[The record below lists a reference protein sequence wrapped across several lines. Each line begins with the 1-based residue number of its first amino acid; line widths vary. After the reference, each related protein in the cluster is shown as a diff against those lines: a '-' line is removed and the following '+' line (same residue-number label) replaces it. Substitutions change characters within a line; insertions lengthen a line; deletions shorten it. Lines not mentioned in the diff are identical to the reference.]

1 MQILVSFFACS
12 RSPKIRQKLIMD
24 VEEAQPS

>member
-1 MQILVSFFACS
+1 MQILVSFLACS

-24 VEEAQPS
+24 VEDATNI